1 MVKFTNKRSRRPNG
15 TPIKCCIPW
24 CGKIVHKSPRRDP
37 ITGNYLCG
45 ACGMRVNRHY
55 KRVLKEHKEL
65 EELLEKHD
73 WLIKYIDERTFF
85 QSSNK
90 SQTKKTKTLQQIGKC
105 CKK

>member
-73 WLIKYIDERTFF
+73 WLIKYIRKNLFPI
-85 QSSNK
+85 Q
-90 SQTKKTKTLQQIGKC
+90 QQIQD
-105 CKK
+105 KKNQDTPADWEML